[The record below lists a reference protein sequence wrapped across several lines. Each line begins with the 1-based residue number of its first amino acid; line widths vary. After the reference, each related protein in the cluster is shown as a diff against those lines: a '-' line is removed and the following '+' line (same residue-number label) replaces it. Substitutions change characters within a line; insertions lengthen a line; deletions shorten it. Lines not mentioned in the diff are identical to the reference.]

1 MEVRYGIF
9 LRSAKPLPGHRIELI
24 FKNGSTAVINM
35 ERRIGTL
42 RFARIADEAVFAS
55 AKAEGDKVVW
65 LDGNTPFAVYCSE
78 LLDAMMMD

>member
-1 MEVRYGIF
+1 MDGF
-9 LRSAKPLPGHRIELI
+9 LISARPLPGQRLELI
-24 FKNGSTAVINM
+24 FRNGSTAVINM
-35 ERRIGTL
+35 KRRVGTV

-65 LDGNTPFAVYCSE
+65 TDGKNPFAVYCTE